1 MRAGD
6 KVHVEF
12 DAVATG
18 PDHIGSSLES
28 VPIIRCS
35 YLTNQFGA
43 TVTVAEAALEQ
54 GDIVRYHIPL
64 EPDGEETGLATV
76 VETGILNTHWVRR
89 HNDDSLQE
97 FSNSSLRRVDHVIR

>member
-43 TVTVAEAALEQ
+43 TVTVIEPELKQ
-54 GDIVRYHIPL
+54 GDIARLRDRIVVIVCP
-64 EPDGEETGLATV
+64 GLAQAGLGTYR
-76 VETGILNTHWVRR
+76 VRFAD
-89 HNDDSLQE
+89 DDSSGSALAKD
-97 FSNSSLRRVDHVIR
+97 LRRVDIPN